1 MTKTEPESVS
11 EQVAEKHF
19 ETIKM
24 ITKCFTDKEN
34 ENYRECSPFTPFLA
48 WTTQFYFLTQHA
60 RNEIK
65 V

>member
-11 EQVAEKHF
+11 EAVAEKHF

-48 WTTQFYFLTQHA
+48 WTT
-60 RNEIK
+60 
-65 V
+65 